1 MYFICVLV
9 VPFGNT
15 ICFTV
20 CSPFENAE
28 RTYRGSNILSGADVL
43 GKKMKLDSG
52 NTGIFLGRLFLLII
66 IIILSKAFKNSTLI
80 IVP

>member
-1 MYFICVLV
+1 
-9 VPFGNT
+9 
-15 ICFTV
+15 
-20 CSPFENAE
+20 
-28 RTYRGSNILSGADVL
+28 VL